1 MGMETKN
8 ERKPTTKLQMA
19 GSKNQEAF
27 TMVV

>member
-8 ERKPTTKLQMA
+8 ERKPTYKLQMV

-27 TMVV
+27 AAVV